1 MDVCSHQVGCPIV
14 VVECQ
19 VFDFMGFMYGPI
31 LANFFHIIFIIHGF
45 FGALQYST
53 KYILSYTLWNVFW
66 VGWTIFVICFYLD
79 IGILDKNSDILN
91 LGTGSRSWWEIHGYG
106 CVADFTSVINGSSLE
121 QDPDPSR
128 PPKPTKVEGCLIE
141 YQYIEIIQAAM
152 QCLLSVL
159 AVIGGMCMSK
169 LYIEEDDSCQTKDT
183 QATTLAQPYY
193 SCQTSRGH
201 LEQYQQQVRANG
213 YGPRPISPRPMTPRR
228 VKRRS
233 VLARDTMNRSSLN
246 HRRQGS
252 SRSKSSQRRGR
263 THQNPV
269 TKLLEQQN
277 RFLDSSLISTSFND
291 SHPMSSTVQSSEYS
305 PNGYEA
311 TNRFK
316 SGLSNPIFQ
325 QSSNSSINQSG
336 ADEIYRPNSARS
348 SYSNYHASR
357 PLNYMQNNDYFSNQA
372 VAQVPISTNR
382 NKGFVRGSE
391 GQNNLQSSKNGTTM
405 KSFSQKNFNFLGL
418 NIKNSSS
425 GSTNNNNISTSNVS
439 TLTGRHEG
447 NTRNSK
453 RFSQRVDLTRNTEG
467 IANSFFSQGPPAYRE
482 GGLDS
487 ETVI

>member
-1 MDVCSHQVGCPIV
+1 MV
-14 VVECQ
+14 
-19 VFDFMGFMYGPI
+19 
-31 LANFFHIIFIIHGF
+31 
-45 FGALQYST
+45 
-53 KYILSYTLWNVFW
+53 
-66 VGWTIFVICFYLD
+66 
-79 IGILDKNSDILN
+79 KNYF
-91 LGTGSRSWWEIHGYG
+91 R
-106 CVADFTSVINGSSLE
+106 
-121 QDPDPSR
+121 
-128 PPKPTKVEGCLIE
+128 
-141 YQYIEIIQAAM
+141 
-152 QCLLSVL
+152 
-159 AVIGGMCMSK
+159 
-169 LYIEEDDSCQTKDT
+169 
-183 QATTLAQPYY
+183 
-193 SCQTSRGH
+193 
-201 LEQYQQQVRANG
+201 
-213 YGPRPISPRPMTPRR
+213 
-228 VKRRS
+228 
-233 VLARDTMNRSSLN
+233 
-246 HRRQGS
+246 
-252 SRSKSSQRRGR
+252 SSQRRGR

-325 QSSNSSINQSG
+325 QSSNSSINQSGNYLMSSRTHDESKREVLINVTRVLLSG